1 MGTSY
6 NNKNNIII
14 ITVYG
19 RDGVHRA
26 ASARGIEKKE
36 PAWTLLRPDGAWPV
50 SALIAPRVPKRTG
63 HGKTPVLVRRT
74 QQPHVGIP
82 RSW

>member
-1 MGTSY
+1 M
-6 NNKNNIII
+6 
-14 ITVYG
+14 VAL
-19 RDGVHRA
+19 VQHA

-36 PAWTLLRPDGAWPV
+36 LAWTLLRPDGAWPV
-50 SALIAPRVPKRTG
+50 SALIAPRVSKRTG

-82 RSW
+82 REVGRYRYQPAAMV